1 MNFSKYFEKL
11 DAHHR
16 LSISIAIAILV
27 FFLTFGHMA
36 IPKLFMFIWLAYS
49 VSNLILSWGSILVS
63 HPREI
68 LKTASLQD
76 TSRTFIFIFLV
87 IIAMV
92 SLFVVILLL
101 KSTQNLNG
109 QELIIYVLLT
119 FSSVISAW
127 WSLHTVFSFRYAHLY
142 YGSVKNDQTGKEVF
156 GGLQFPNDSKPD
168 YLDFVYF
175 SFIIGMT
182 FQVSDVVITSKRI
195 RRLVWM
201 HSLISF
207 IFNTVILALSIN
219 IISSLIK

>member
-1 MNFSKYFEKL
+1 MNLSKYFEKL

-16 LSISIAIAILV
+16 LYISISIAIFTLLV
-27 FFLTFGHMA
+27 AYNHLLV
-36 IPKLFMFIWLAYS
+36 PKLFMITWIAYS
-49 VSNLILSWGSILVS
+49 LSNLILSWFSILTS

-68 LKTASLQD
+68 LKTAAMQD
-76 TSRTFIFIFLV
+76 ASRTFIFIFLV
-87 IIAMV
+87 IIAIV

-101 KSTQNLNG
+101 KSTQNLTG

-119 FSSVISAW
+119 FVSVISAW
-127 WSLHTVFSFRYAHLY
+127 WSVHTVFSFRYAHLY
-142 YGSVKNDQTGKEVF
+142 YGSVKDNITGMEIF
-156 GGLQFPNDSKPD
+156 GGLQFPNDAEPD

-182 FQVSDVVITSKRI
+182 FQVSDVSITSKHM

-201 HSLISF
+201 HSIISF
-207 IFNTVILALSIN
+207 VFNTVILALSIN